1 MIQGVRY
8 LRVKSKVT
16 YRNVNMD
23 TLMESIDNMKEK
35 LSDAEYKDL
44 CDQMKELNKQKET
57 DLYRV
62 WYVEVDTTLRTPD
75 TDSEEEDRDAHDD
88 KVTSYYFTR
97 VKSTFVRLSP
107 DEAELKIE
115 HIQSTGSTIMCSN
128 VLKIEPRTPLIV
140 VQSGKLLKYLQSCNM
155 YDITVVRID
164 KVTH

>member
-1 MIQGVRY
+1 
-8 LRVKSKVT
+8 VT
-16 YRNVNMD
+16 NCLSNVSNVNMD
-23 TLMESIDNMKEK
+23 SLMNSIDNIKEK

-75 TDSEEEDRDAHDD
+75 TDSEEEDGDAHDD

-107 DEAELKIE
+107 DEAEIKIDV
-115 HIQSTGSTIMCSN
+115 IKSSGSTLMDSK

-140 VQSGKLLKYLQSCNM
+140 VQSGKLLKYLESCNI
-155 YDITVVRID
+155 YDIKVVRID
-164 KVTH
+164 KVDEN